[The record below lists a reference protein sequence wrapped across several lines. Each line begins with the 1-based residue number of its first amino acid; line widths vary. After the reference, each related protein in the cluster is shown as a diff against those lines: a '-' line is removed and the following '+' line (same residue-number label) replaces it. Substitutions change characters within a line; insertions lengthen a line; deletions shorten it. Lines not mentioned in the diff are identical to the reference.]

1 MKHVLCNFLRKI
13 DLFHPLRIKI
23 SVLNHIFLK
32 SSFYLLSYYIAGVE
46 IEDILQSGFDG
57 EEGYTLSPISTGS
70 TQSRL
75 NKTKVGIILL
85 F

>member
-1 MKHVLCNFLRKI
+1 MKAGPPPPTSNV
-13 DLFHPLRIKI
+13 PTPP
-23 SVLNHIFLK
+23 SP
-32 SSFYLLSYYIAGVE
+32 FYILSYYIAGVE

-75 NKTKVGIILL
+75 NKTKVRIIIL